1 MVVLGIQIVAVGLIG
16 ELVTFAWAREAKD
29 YKVDRIVE

>member
-1 MVVLGIQIVAVGLIG
+1 VGLIG